1 MSTILSVQG
10 SPRGERSHSRRLQ
23 ESFLKAWQVREEG
36 RQVLRREVGRV
47 SIPAVTEGWI
57 AAAFHPQPEARS
69 DSISRAAEIMR
80 DADVGVVPVV
90 DDAGSMR
97 LAGVVT
103 DRDIAV
109 RVVAE
114 GRDRSTHVRDVMSS
128 GLATVGPDDD
138 LDRVTEVMKA
148 QQVRRVP
155 VCEGDRLVGI
165 IAQADVAREG
175 RDRKTGDVVEKI
187 SEPGRGRR

>member
-1 MSTILSVQG
+1 MKARDIMTAN
-10 SPRGERSHSRRLQ
+10 PRT
-23 ESFLKAWQVREEG
+23 
-36 RQVLRREVGRV
+36 
-47 SIPAVTEGWI
+47 VT
-57 AAAFHPQPEARS
+57 PD

-80 DADVGVVPVV
+80 DTDVGIVPVV
-90 DDAGSMR
+90 EDSGTMR

-109 RVVAE
+109 RIVAE
-114 GRDRSTHVRDVMSS
+114 GRDNRVNVREIMSS
-128 GLATVGPDDD
+128 GLATVRPDDD
-138 LDRVTEVMKA
+138 VARVTELMKSE
-148 QQVRRVP
+148 QVRRIP

-187 SEPGRGRR
+187 SR